1 MAKAKLKDDGDNV
14 EQLKPKDYSQA
25 VRIYRTDIKEA
36 VSKVGEHSQEL
47 STAYKAI
54 KKQCGISSK
63 AAKLAFQLDD
73 MEDFKRDDFLRSLNG
88 LLKELGIFMPT
99 DMIDVAN
106 GAAAGQ
112 SPIPTGERERPRL
125 VTVSD
130 GTETDL
136 ADAAG
141 EVDEFDAADPAL
153 VAAE

>member
-1 MAKAKLKDDGDNV
+1 MARAKLKPDDTDG
-14 EQLKPKDYSQA
+14 EIKQKDFAQA
-25 VRIYRTDIKEA
+25 VRIYRQDIKQA

-47 STAYKAI
+47 STAFKAI

-88 LLKELGIFMPT
+88 MLKELGIYMPT

-106 GAAAGQ
+106 GATAGE
-112 SPIPTGERERPRL
+112 SIIPTGQREKPRL

-136 ADAAG
+136 AGAAG
-141 EVDEFDAADPAL
+141 EVDAFDAAAPET

>member
-1 MAKAKLKDDGDNV
+1 MARAKLKPDDTDG
-14 EQLKPKDYSQA
+14 EIKQKDFAQA
-25 VRIYRTDIKEA
+25 VRIYRQDIKQA

-47 STAYKAI
+47 STAFKAI

-88 LLKELGIFMPT
+88 MLKELGIYMPT

-106 GAAAGQ
+106 GATAGE
-112 SPIPTGERERPRL
+112 SIIPTGQREKPRL

-141 EVDEFDAADPAL
+141 DVDEFDAAAPET

>member
-1 MAKAKLKDDGDNV
+1 MARAKLKDDDNDGEV
-14 EQLKPKDYSQA
+14 TNMDFAGA
-25 VRIYRTDIKEA
+25 VRVYRQDIKKA

-47 STAYKAI
+47 STAYKHI

-73 MEDFKRDDFLRSLNG
+73 MEDFKRDDFLRALNG

-106 GAAAGQ
+106 GAGTGE
-112 SPIPTGERERPRL
+112 SPIPSGSRVKPRL
-125 VTVSD
+125 VTISD

-136 ADAAG
+136 ADVAD
-141 EVDEFDAADPAL
+141 EVDEFDAAAPEKTDA
-153 VAAE
+153 

>member
-1 MAKAKLKDDGDNV
+1 MARAKLKPDDTDG
-14 EQLKPKDYSQA
+14 EIKQKDFAQA
-25 VRIYRTDIKEA
+25 VRIYRQDIKQA

-47 STAYKAI
+47 STAFKAI

-88 LLKELGIFMPT
+88 MLKELGIYMPT

-106 GAAAGQ
+106 GATAGE
-112 SPIPTGERERPRL
+112 SIIPTGQREKPRL

-141 EVDEFDAADPAL
+141 EVDWFDAAAPET

>member
-1 MAKAKLKDDGDNV
+1 MARAKLKPDDTDG
-14 EQLKPKDYSQA
+14 EIKQKDFAQA
-25 VRIYRTDIKEA
+25 VRIYRQDIKQA

-47 STAYKAI
+47 STAFKAI

-88 LLKELGIFMPT
+88 MLKELGIYMPT

-106 GAAAGQ
+106 GATAGE
-112 SPIPTGERERPRL
+112 SIIPTGQREKPRL

-136 ADAAG
+136 ANAAG
-141 EVDEFDAADPAL
+141 EVDWFDAAAPET

>member
-1 MAKAKLKDDGDNV
+1 MARAKLKPDDTDG
-14 EQLKPKDYSQA
+14 EIKQKDFAQA
-25 VRIYRTDIKEA
+25 VRIYRQDIKQA

-47 STAYKAI
+47 STAFKAI

-88 LLKELGIFMPT
+88 MLKELGIYMPT

-106 GAAAGQ
+106 GATAGE
-112 SPIPTGERERPRL
+112 SIIPTGQREKPRL

-130 GTETDL
+130 GTEIDL

-141 EVDEFDAADPAL
+141 EVDWFDAAAPET

>member
-1 MAKAKLKDDGDNV
+1 MARAKLKPDDTDG
-14 EQLKPKDYSQA
+14 EIKQKDFAQA
-25 VRIYRTDIKEA
+25 VRIYRQDIKQA

-47 STAYKAI
+47 STAFKAI

-88 LLKELGIFMPT
+88 MLKELGIYMPT

-106 GAAAGQ
+106 GATAGE
-112 SPIPTGERERPRL
+112 SIIPTGQREKPRL

-136 ADAAG
+136 AGAAG
-141 EVDEFDAADPAL
+141 EVDEFDAAAPET